1 MTAPLRRVAVRG
13 LPQHADPVADAG
25 WHRTPDRD
33 LAATQHAAFV
43 AALEASGAEVEVL
56 LPTEGLADSCFVYD
70 PVFVT
75 GRGMVVLR
83 QAKPVR
89 SAEPPLLATEL
100 AALGVPRWAG
110 SPATRAPTAVTS
122 AGSTSAR
129 WPSAAATA
137 PTPPPTPSCAA
148 LLAEEGVE
156 VLSFDLPHDRGPGE
170 VLHLMS
176 LVSPVAE
183 RLAVVYEP
191 LAPVAL
197 LEALTERGIRWVA
210 VSGEEYAALGSN
222 VLATGPGKVVMFDG
236 APNVA
241 RRAARRGC
249 RGHRRWTAR
258 SSPSATA
265 APPASPARSCAPEV
279 RGEPLRG
286 VVLEHPP
293 G

>member
-13 LPQHADPVADAG
+13 LPQHADPVAEAG

-43 AALEASGAEVEVL
+43 AALEASGADVEVL

-100 AALGVPRWAG
+100 AALGVPEVGRLTGDA
-110 SPATRAPTAVTS
+110 RADGGDLCWLDERTLAVGRGYRTN
-122 AGSTSAR
+122 
-129 WPSAAATA
+129 AAAHVQLRR
-137 PTPPPTPSCAA
+137 

-236 APNVA
+236 APNVTA
-241 RRAARRGC
+241 SLRDEGVEVTVVDCSEFAVGDGGPTCLTRPLLRA
-249 RGHRRWTAR
+249 
-258 SSPSATA
+258 
-265 APPASPARSCAPEV
+265 
-279 RGEPLRG
+279 
-286 VVLEHPP
+286 
-293 G
+293 

>member
-1 MTAPLRRVAVRG
+1 M
-13 LPQHADPVADAG
+13 
-25 WHRTPDRD
+25 
-33 LAATQHAAFV
+33 
-43 AALEASGAEVEVL
+43 AALEEAGAEVEVL

-100 AALGVPRWAG
+100 AALGVPEVGRLTDDA
-110 SPATRAPTAVTS
+110 RADGGDLCWLDERTLAVGRGYRTN
-122 AGSTSAR
+122 
-129 WPSAAATA
+129 AAAHA
-137 PTPPPTPSCAA
+137 QLRV

-197 LEALTERGIRWVA
+197 LEALAERGIRWVA

-222 VLATGPGKVVMFDG
+222 VLATGPGRVVMFDG
-236 APNVA
+236 VA
-241 RRAARRGC
+241 QRRGRAARRGR
-249 RGHRRWTAR
+249 RGHRPGLLGVRHR
-258 SSPSATA
+258 RRRPDLPH
-265 APPASPARSCAPEV
+265 PPASCAP
-279 RGEPLRG
+279 
-286 VVLEHPP
+286 
-293 G
+293 

>member
-13 LPQHADPVADAG
+13 LPQHADPLDAG
-25 WHRTPDRD
+25 WHRSPDRD
-33 LAATQHAAFV
+33 LATTQHAAFV
-43 AALEASGAEVEVL
+43 GALEEAGAQVDVL

-100 AALGVPRWAG
+100 AALGVPEIGRLTDEA
-110 SPATRAPTAVTS
+110 RADGGDLCWLDEQTLAVGRGYRTN
-122 AGSTSAR
+122 
-129 WPSAAATA
+129 AAAHA
-137 PTPPPTPSCAA
+137 QLRD
-148 LLAEEGVE
+148 LLVEEGVE
-156 VLSFDLPHDRGPGE
+156 VLSFDLPHDRGPRE

-176 LVSPVAE
+176 LVSPIDA

-197 LEALTERGIRWVA
+197 LDALSEREIRWVA

-222 VLATGPGKVVMFDG
+222 VLATGPGRVVMFEGSPQVADALRAEGVDVTLVDCSEFAIGDG
-236 APNVA
+236 GPTCLT
-241 RRAARRGC
+241 R
-249 RGHRRWTAR
+249 
-258 SSPSATA
+258 PL
-265 APPASPARSCAPEV
+265 
-279 RGEPLRG
+279 LRG
-286 VVLEHPP
+286 
-293 G
+293 

>member
-13 LPQHADPVADAG
+13 LPQHADPVAEAG
-25 WHRTPDRD
+25 WHRTPDRE
-33 LAATQHAAFV
+33 LAAAQHAAFV
-43 AALEASGAEVEVL
+43 RALEASGADVEVL

-100 AALGVPRWAG
+100 SALGVPEVGRLTGDA
-110 SPATRAPTAVTS
+110 RADGGDLCWLDQRTLAVGRGYRTN
-122 AGSTSAR
+122 
-129 WPSAAATA
+129 AAAHA
-137 PTPPPTPSCAA
+137 QLRG

-210 VSGEEYAALGSN
+210 VSGEEYSALGSN

-236 APNVA
+236 APNV
-241 RRAARRGC
+241 
-249 RGHRRWTAR
+249 
-258 SSPSATA
+258 TA
-265 APPASPARSCAPEV
+265 ALRDEGVEV
-279 RGEPLRG
+279 TVVDCSEFAVGDGGPTCLTRPLLRG
-286 VVLEHPP
+286 
-293 G
+293 

>member
-13 LPQHADPVADAG
+13 LPQHADPVAEAG

-33 LAATQHAAFV
+33 LAAAQHAAFV
-43 AALEASGAEVEVL
+43 RALEAAGADVEVL
-56 LPTEGLADSCFVYD
+56 LPTQGLADSCFVYD

-100 AALGVPRWAG
+100 AALGVPEVGRLTDDA
-110 SPATRAPTAVTS
+110 RADGGDLCWLDERTLAVGRGYRTN
-122 AGSTSAR
+122 
-129 WPSAAATA
+129 AAAHA
-137 PTPPPTPSCAA
+137 QLRR

-236 APNVA
+236 APNV
-241 RRAARRGC
+241 
-249 RGHRRWTAR
+249 
-258 SSPSATA
+258 TA
-265 APPASPARSCAPEV
+265 ALREEGVEV
-279 RGEPLRG
+279 TVVDCSEFAVGDGGPTCLTRPLLRG
-286 VVLEHPP
+286 
-293 G
+293 